1 MLTIEE
7 IRALSKVNPEFEPV
21 GLNFLLP
28 FVLLNTKKM
37 YQVLVHL
44 NSRNQ

>member
-21 GLNFLLP
+21 SLFQPIFLKRKKNGLNAGIYDSS
-28 FVLLNTKKM
+28 K
-37 YQVLVHL
+37 Y
-44 NSRNQ
+44 